1 MSDLCIFRKLE
12 EGAAMYE
19 MTIEYVTYLGSMMT
33 GRRDKMTRQRKEGR
47 KPWVVD
53 FERRVEMMLLVKKK
67 KTLEAYFFL
76 KCSCQLIHISR

>member
-1 MSDLCIFRKLE
+1 
-12 EGAAMYE
+12 MYE

-67 KTLEAYFFL
+67 K
-76 KCSCQLIHISR
+76 H